1 LLVSKDFMNRF
12 QLLLVG
18 TAILG
23 LAGCG
28 DPEASTPEAPAAK
41 ASIATGAS
49 GFTVLQG
56 VTDKT
61 AAAVKSDNFDQ
72 AKTEF
77 EQFEESWKTVEDGVK
92 TKSSDAYKKIEE
104 GLDTVN
110 GEFKNKQPDKAKV
123 ATALQS
129 LSKEITA
136 AAKL

>member
-1 LLVSKDFMNRF
+1 MNRF

-18 TAILG
+18 SAMLG
-23 LAGCG
+23 LVGCG
-28 DPEASTPEAPAAK
+28 EPKASAPDAPTAQASNAAVSPAA
-41 ASIATGAS
+41 
-49 GFTVLQG
+49 GFTALQG
-56 VTDKT
+56 VTVKT
-61 AAAVKSDNFDQ
+61 AAAVKSDKFDQ

-77 EQFEESWKTVEDGVK
+77 ERFETSWKTVEDAVK
-92 TKSSDAYKKIEE
+92 AKSSDTYNKIEE

-123 ATALQS
+123 TTALQS

>member
-1 LLVSKDFMNRF
+1 MNRFKLLLVST
-12 QLLLVG
+12 V
-18 TAILG
+18 ILG

-28 DPEASTPEAPAAK
+28 EPKASAPEAPAAQA
-41 ASIATGAS
+41 ASNAGAASAS
-49 GFTVLQG
+49 GFQALQG

-61 AAAVKSDNFDQ
+61 AAAVKSDKFDQ

-77 EQFEESWKTVEDGVK
+77 ENFETSWKTVEDGVK
-92 TKSSDAYKKIEE
+92 TKSSDTYNKIEE
-104 GLDTVN
+104 GLDMVN

-123 ATALQS
+123 ITALQS

>member
-1 LLVSKDFMNRF
+1 MNRF

-28 DPEASTPEAPAAK
+28 EPKASTPEAPVAQASGAA
-41 ASIATGAS
+41 GAS
-49 GFTVLQG
+49 GFTALQG
-56 VTDKT
+56 VTGKT
-61 AAAVKSDNFDQ
+61 AAAVKSDKFDQ

-77 EQFEESWKTVEDGVK
+77 EQFETSWKTVEDGVK
-92 TKSSDAYKKIEE
+92 TKSSDTYKQIEE

-110 GEFKNKQPDKAKV
+110 GEFKNKQPDKTKV
-123 ATALQS
+123 IAALQS

>member
-1 LLVSKDFMNRF
+1 MNRF

-18 TAILG
+18 SAMLG
-23 LAGCG
+23 LVGCG
-28 DPEASTPEAPAAK
+28 EPQASAPDAPTAQASGAVASPAA
-41 ASIATGAS
+41 
-49 GFTVLQG
+49 GFTALQG
-56 VTDKT
+56 VTVKT
-61 AAAVKSDNFDQ
+61 AAAVKSDKFDQ

-77 EQFEESWKTVEDGVK
+77 ERFETSWKTVEDAVK
-92 TKSSDAYKKIEE
+92 AKSSDTYNKIEE

-123 ATALQS
+123 TTALQS

>member
-1 LLVSKDFMNRF
+1 MNRF

-28 DPEASTPEAPAAK
+28 EPKSSTPEAPVAQTSSAA
-41 ASIATGAS
+41 GAS
-49 GFTVLQG
+49 GFTALQG

-61 AAAVKSDNFDQ
+61 AAAVKSNKFDQ
-72 AKTEF
+72 AKAEF
-77 EQFEESWKTVEDGVK
+77 GQFEASWKTVEDGVK
-92 TKSSDAYKKIEE
+92 TKSSDAYKKIEA

-110 GEFKNKQPDKAKV
+110 GEFKNKQPNKTKV
-123 ATALQS
+123 IATLLS